1 MVHRRASSGVGS
13 SVQFKRKDTS
23 CRPEFMGVRGPT
35 RSSNDGKG
43 DQTPPEV
50 NITCY

>member
-1 MVHRRASSGVGS
+1 MVYRRAGSGVS
-13 SVQFKRKDTS
+13 TSLQSEREDTS

-35 RSSNDGKG
+35 CSSNDGKG

-50 NITCY
+50 NATGY